1 MIRPS
6 DPPPIREDEAVAFC
20 RNCGDDAWHRISI
33 GQYGAVKECDE
44 CGEIADYEG
53 AA

>member
-6 DPPPIREDEAVAFC
+6 DPPPMREDEAVAWC
-20 RNCGDDAWHRISI
+20 RACDADTWQRISI
-33 GQYGAVKECDE
+33 GQHGAVKECDE

>member
-6 DPPPIREDEAVAFC
+6 DPPPPREDEAVAWC
-20 RNCGDDAWHRISI
+20 RKCQDHTWHHLSI
-33 GQYGAVKECDE
+33 GQYGAVKDCDE
-44 CGEIADYEG
+44 CGEISDHEV